1 MILLPDVALPD
12 GAAAGLRALQAEVD
26 SAGSYAEQVAEGKR
40 LFDLRNTRGNPVFDE
55 VKRTLDRMCSGALR
69 CAYCEDSRADEI
81 EHVRPKSLY
90 PNVVFAWSNYVYAC
104 GPCNGPKGNH
114 FAVFVGDAT
123 APTEVARKP
132 YAPIAPPPHGE
143 PALIDPRVE
152 DATNLMMLDLRET
165 YLFTP
170 LAAKGTRDRERADY
184 TIRTLRLNTRD
195 DLLRSRRQAYLDYV
209 AHITSTGTSVVMTQ
223 QNLASRSYATW
234 SENASIRRYGARS
247 SASTTSCPSYDCCS
261 RRSRK
266 RSAGNA
272 PSSRYLDAGGCS
284 GA

>member
-1 MILLPDVALPD
+1 MILLPDIALPD
-12 GAAAGLRALQAEVD
+12 GAAAGLRAFQAEVD

-40 LFDLRNTRGNPVFDE
+40 LFDLRNTRGNPVFDD

-81 EHVRPKSLY
+81 EHVRPRSLY

-132 YAPIAPPPHGE
+132 HAPIVPPPHGE

-170 LAAKGTRDRERADY
+170 LAAKGTRDRDRADY
-184 TIRTLRLNTRD
+184 TIRTLRLNARD
-195 DLLRSRRQAYLDYV
+195 DLLGSRRQAYLDYV
-209 AHITSTGTSVVMTQ
+209 AHIHQYRYERGHDAAEPRLAELRDVVRNRQHPTVWREIQ
-223 QNLASRSYATW
+223 RQHDKLPELRSLFAEVPEAISW
-234 SENASIRRYGARS
+234 
-247 SASTTSCPSYDCCS
+247 
-261 RRSRK
+261 
-266 RSAGNA
+266 
-272 PSSRYLDAGGCS
+272 
-284 GA
+284 

>member
-1 MILLPDVALPD
+1 MILLPDIALPD
-12 GAAAGLRALQAEVD
+12 AAAAGLRALQAEVD

-55 VKRTLDRMCSGALR
+55 VKRTLDRMCSGVL
-69 CAYCEDSRADEI
+69 
-81 EHVRPKSLY
+81 RPKSLY

-123 APTEVARKP
+123 APTEVARRP
-132 YAPIAPPPHGE
+132 HAPIVPPPDGE

-152 DATNLMMLDLRET
+152 DATNLLMLDLRET

-184 TIRTLRLNTRD
+184 TIRTLRLNARD

-209 AHITSTGTSVVMTQ
+209 AHIHQYRYERGRDAAEPR
-223 QNLASRSYATW
+223 LAELRD
-234 SENASIRRYGARS
+234 IV
-247 SASTTSCPSYDCCS
+247 
-261 RRSRK
+261 RK
-266 RSAGNA
+266 RQHPTVWREIQRQHDKLPELRLLFAEVPEA
-272 PSSRYLDAGGCS
+272 IRW
-284 GA
+284 